1 MAWPGWGFWTGSHS
15 LPPVPLRMKN
25 GGRPFT
31 VPAWRS
37 SRSGSSAL
45 VK

>member
-1 MAWPGWGFWTGSHS
+1 MAWPGWGLRAGSHS

-25 GGRPFT
+25 GGRPLT